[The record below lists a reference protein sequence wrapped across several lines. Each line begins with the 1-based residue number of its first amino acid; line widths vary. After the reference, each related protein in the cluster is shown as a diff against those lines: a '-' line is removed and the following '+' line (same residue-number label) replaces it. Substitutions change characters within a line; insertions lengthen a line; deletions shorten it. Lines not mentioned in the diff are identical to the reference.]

1 MESYALGLGCERGCD
16 PAELLALAEQVIS
29 AVLKDISQLV
39 GVFTIDQRINEPAIV
54 DVATRL
60 GVPLYAFDA
69 ARLEVE
75 TPRLLNPS
83 AQVFA
88 LVGCHGV
95 AESAALAG
103 AGAKAQLIVGK
114 TKSAHATAALAVY
127 NQKP

>member
-1 MESYALGLGCERGCD
+1 METYTLGLGCERGCD
-16 PAELLALAEQVIS
+16 PAELFALAEQVITTAGS
-29 AVLKDISQLV
+29 DISRLA

-54 DVATRL
+54 YVATRL
-60 GVPLYAFDA
+60 AVPLCVFDA
-69 ARLEVE
+69 AKLEAE

-95 AESAALAG
+95 AEAAALAG
-103 AGAKAQLIVGK
+103 AGSKAHLIIGK

-127 NQKP
+127 NANP

>member
-1 MESYALGLGCERGCD
+1 METYTLGLGCERGCD
-16 PAELLALAEQVIS
+16 PAELLALVEHVITT
-29 AVLKDISQLV
+29 AGRDISRLA
-39 GVFTIDQRINEPAIV
+39 GLFTIDQRMNEPAIV
-54 DVATRL
+54 YVATRL
-60 GVPLYAFDA
+60 AVPLYAFDA

-95 AESAALAG
+95 AEAAALAG
-103 AGAKAQLIVGK
+103 AGSKAQLIVGK

-127 NQKP
+127 NAIP